1 VLYILWGEDEFS
13 REEALLE
20 IKKSL
25 GEAVMLA
32 LNTSVLEGQKLTLNE
47 LKAAAEA
54 MPFLSP
60 VRLVIVKGLLERF
73 ESRTKPANVKKNAVG
88 PKTDEAASL
97 AVCIRALPLSTVL
110 VLSDNVEVKKP
121 FLQNNSLF
129 AAIAEKA
136 GVKSFPRL
144 KGPKLSQ
151 WIDVRVNRQGGSI
164 SRQAINLLME
174 IVGGDLFTMG
184 NEINKL
190 VAFASGRQ
198 IEEKDIRSVVSA
210 SQEADIFAMIDAVM
224 DRQAGPAEQ
233 ILEKLLQNGIVPPQ
247 ILVLIARQVRV
258 LIQIRQLRGLKRPA
272 AEIQTATGIFNPFA
286 WEKTSRRADRY
297 TLERLKGIYL
307 KLLSTDLAVKTGKF
321 DGDLA
326 LNILVADLCLP

>member
-1 VLYILWGEDEFS
+1 MLYILWGEDEYS
-13 REEALLE
+13 REEAFLE

-25 GEAVMLA
+25 GEAAMLA
-32 LNTSVLEGQKLTLNE
+32 LNTTILEGQKLTVNE

-73 ESRTKPANVKKNAVG
+73 ETRTKPASTKKNAASL
-88 PKTDEAASL
+88 KADEAASL
-97 AVCIRALPLSTVL
+97 ATCIRALPPSTVL
-110 VLSDNVEVKKP
+110 VLADNIEVKKP

-129 AAIAEKA
+129 ATIAEKA
-136 GVKSFPRL
+136 EVKSFPTL
-144 KGPKLSQ
+144 KGQKLSQ
-151 WIDVRVNRQGGSI
+151 WIDARISRQGGSI
-164 SRQAINLLME
+164 SRQALNRLIE
-174 IVGGDLFTMG
+174 IIGGDLFTMG
-184 NEINKL
+184 NEIDKL
-190 VAFASGRQ
+190 IAFTSGRQ

-210 SQEADIFAMIDAVM
+210 SQDADIFAMIDAVM
-224 DRQAGPAEQ
+224 DHQAGPAEQ
-233 ILEKLLQNGIVPPQ
+233 ILEKLLQNGVVPPQ
-247 ILVLIARQVRV
+247 ILVMIARQVRV
-258 LIQIRQLRGLKRPA
+258 LIQIRQLRVLKRPA

-307 KLLSTDLAVKTGKF
+307 KLLGTDLAVKTGKF